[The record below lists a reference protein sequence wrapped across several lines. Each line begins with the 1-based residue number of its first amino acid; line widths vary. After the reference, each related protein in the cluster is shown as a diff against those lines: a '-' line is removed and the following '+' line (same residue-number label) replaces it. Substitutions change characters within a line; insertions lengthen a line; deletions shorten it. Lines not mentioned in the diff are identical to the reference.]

1 MVDFTGIPLS
11 EMPAESKE
19 PGDLVVEAG
28 RRAAAPWRRRDSLTT
43 NVARWEFVA
52 YGLLLAT
59 ALGMRL
65 WDLGT
70 RAMHHD
76 ESLHALYSFNLSV
89 GDGYI
94 HNPMMH
100 GPFQME
106 ATAGIFYVLGDSEF
120 TARLLY
126 ALAGT
131 ALVAMPLLLR
141 SRLGTLG
148 ALLTSVMLA
157 FSPALLY
164 FSRFARNDI

>member
-1 MVDFTGIPLS
+1 MVGLTGILLS
-11 EMPAESKE
+11 EITAESEEKTE
-19 PGDLVVEAG
+19 ETGNLVVEAG
-28 RRAAAPWRRRDSLTT
+28 RRAASTWRGRTGISI
-43 NVARWEFVA
+43 NVSKWELVA

-65 WDLGT
+65 WDLGA

-76 ESLHALYSFNLSV
+76 ESLHSLYSFNLSV
-89 GDGYI
+89 GDGYT

-106 ATAGIFYVLGDSEF
+106 ATAGIFFLLGDGEF

-126 ALAGT
+126 AVAGT
-131 ALVAMPLLLR
+131 ALVAMPFLLR

-148 ALLTSVMLA
+148 ALITSVLLA
-157 FSPALLY
+157 F
-164 FSRFARNDI
+164 